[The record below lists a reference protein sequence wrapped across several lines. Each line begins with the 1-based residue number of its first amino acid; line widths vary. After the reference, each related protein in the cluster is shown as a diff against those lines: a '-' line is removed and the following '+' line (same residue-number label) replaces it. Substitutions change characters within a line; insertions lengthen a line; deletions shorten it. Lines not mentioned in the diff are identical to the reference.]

1 MGWFRDFTDKVGD
14 AVDQIYNP
22 YRTVERVRDI
32 WNDATSSS
40 SYSDYVSKANER
52 TNGWYSTIAGAIPI
66 ASGFHSALLGRDRAI
81 DYLDNTG
88 YSWSDIPGYMS
99 SLLTGGSSAGLSN
112 SVATMTKIADGEH
125 DLYKFYSGDPDP
137 MNMTGAPMYR

>member
-22 YRTVERVRDI
+22 YRTVERIRDI

-52 TNGWYSTIAGAIPI
+52 TNGWYSTIAGAIPV
-66 ASGFHSALLGRDRAI
+66 ASNFHNALLGRDRAI

-88 YSWSDIPGYMS
+88 YSWIDIPGYNAAM
-99 SLLTGGSSAGLSN
+99 LTGGTSSNIGQGVNTA
-112 SVATMTKIADGEH
+112 MKIADGKN
-125 DLYKFYSGDPDP
+125 DLYEYYAGEPDKFSGVP
-137 MNMTGAPMYR
+137 MFG